1 MKTSKLLKCWPNA
14 DPNTVTVAD
23 TVPYSD
29 SIKNL
34 IYGIDCATNT
44 NEETHYDEDSFFD
57 LVLTGP
63 DGNPKEDYNSKY
75 VKQGKSECDFTIDSH
90 SKPHSPVT
98 VLGSGTKLRVF
109 FLGFRKSNQEK
120 SGIDDSFTVNPKHQ
134 NKRHLPRGNSLRSKD
149 KEFSVDNSSS
159 KQFARAAEVP
169 KFLKLVKPLY
179 ARNSKMCT
187 DKIKISDQVSTPLPS
202 PFVQSFSSSKKL
214 LEEKQGNRVAG
225 FGAVCKHVMKSRS
238 TASSSLPM
246 NRRDDSLLEQNDGIQ
261 GAILHC
267 KRSYSTASKDF
278 SRLLP
283 RSTSEDVPRGTY
295 YEEES
300 RWSI

>member
-1 MKTSKLLKCWPNA
+1 MLAQCRPQY
-14 DPNTVTVAD
+14 VTVAD

-34 IYGIDCATNT
+34 IYGIDCATHT

-63 DGNPKEDYNSKY
+63 DGNLKEDYNSKY
-75 VKQGKSECDFTIDSH
+75 VKQGKSEFYGK
-90 SKPHSPVT
+90 SKASKQET
-98 VLGSGTKLRVF
+98 FAQRQQFKKQLR
-109 FLGFRKSNQEK
+109 
-120 SGIDDSFTVNPKHQ
+120 
-134 NKRHLPRGNSLRSKD
+134 KRETR
-149 KEFSVDNSSS
+149 EFSVDNSSS

-202 PFVQSFSSSKKL
+202 PFVQSFSSSKKQ

-238 TASSSLPM
+238 TASSSFAGASSLPT

-295 YEEES
+295 YEEQS